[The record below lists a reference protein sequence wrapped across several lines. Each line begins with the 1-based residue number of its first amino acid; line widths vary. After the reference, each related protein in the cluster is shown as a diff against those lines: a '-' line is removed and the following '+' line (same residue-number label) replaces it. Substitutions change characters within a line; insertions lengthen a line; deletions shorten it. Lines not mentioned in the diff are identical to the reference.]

1 MKGEWDKLAADL
13 EATLK
18 EGSPTAATCNQ
29 LAWLRATCPDEKY
42 RNGQQ
47 AVEYATKVC
56 ELTAWKQPW
65 YFDTL
70 AAAYAE
76 AGDFDK
82 AVEWQKKGM
91 DLAPADQKAD
101 YESRL
106 KLYQEKKP
114 YRELPAK

>member
-1 MKGEWDKLAADL
+1 MALDDLTQALKLSPRFEWARDKLAR
-13 EATLK
+13 
-18 EGSPTAATCNQ
+18 
-29 LAWLRATCPDEKY
+29 LRATCPDEKF

-47 AVEYATKVC
+47 AIDYATKAC
-56 ELTAWKQPW
+56 DLAAWKVAP
-65 YFDTL
+65 YLDTL

-82 AVEWQKKGM
+82 AVEWQQKGIA
-91 DLAPADQKAD
+91 LAPAEKKAD
-101 YESRL
+101 FESRL